1 MNTDQNIDEQ
11 TRLLEIAME
20 TLQKAIN
27 AGVSMDLVAK
37 KIVGLKFLP
46 RRGVKLQPQAV
57 MEKKVTKHLCGTL
70 QRELDII
77 RAKRN
82 FIPEEWIEKR
92 SRQFLEYFQKC
103 NLKTAV
109 ISVSGGVDS
118 SVILAI
124 LKYAQHMATTLEEF
138 SSHPFNIKNGG
149 TIVAVAQPI
158 HSTPEIQNRAYEL
171 VESLFGITLNEKK
184 CYQPY
189 KSEDVKGIHFFSIDQ
204 TFEYELKLAQ
214 FEDKLDRK
222 LGSWASSMIKSYM
235 RTVTAYKFAL
245 DYSGVVIG
253 TGNLDEDGYLFYFC
267 KFGDGAVDIG
277 LIWDLHKSEVFNLAR
292 YLKVPESILIAP
304 PSADLAPGQTDE
316 NEIGSTYD
324 MIELVYNYIE
334 LWTHE
339 QRKDFLDRIKGDSE
353 ALEQFIEEKKL
364 IEAIHNRGLHK
375 ADINPKNMGNF
386 KFPNNEA
393 DLTRQMLE
401 NEFKAF
407 FAGVK
412 SSPVVNIGSSNSSS
426 AGEP

>member
-1 MNTDQNIDEQ
+1 MSTEQNIDEQ
-11 TRLLEIAME
+11 SRLLEIAME
-20 TLQKAIN
+20 ALQKALD
-27 AGVSMDLVAK
+27 AGTSMSSLAEEIMRLNFQPK
-37 KIVGLKFLP
+37 
-46 RRGVKLQPQAV
+46 RGVKLAPQAV
-57 MEKKVTKHLCGTL
+57 MEKKATKQLCGTL

-118 SVILAI
+118 SCIIAI
-124 LKYAQHMATTLEEF
+124 LKYSQHMATTLEEY
-138 SSHPFNIKNGG
+138 SSHPFNINNGG
-149 TIVAVAQPI
+149 KIVAIAQPI

-171 VESLFGITLNEKK
+171 VESLFGITLNEDK
-184 CYQPY
+184 CYEP
-189 KSEDVKGIHFFSIDQ
+189 KLPEDIQGIYFFSIDQ

-214 FEDKLDRK
+214 FKRK
-222 LGSWASSMIKSYM
+222 LGRKLKPWASSMVKSYM

-245 DYSGVVIG
+245 DFGGVVIG

-277 LIWDLHKSEVFNLAR
+277 LIWDLHKSEVFKLAR

-316 NEIGSTYD
+316 NEIGATYD

-334 LWTHE
+334 LWIEE
-339 QRKDFLDRIKGDSE
+339 QRRAFLERIKVDPE
-353 ALEQFIEEKKL
+353 ALEQFFEEKKL

-375 ADINPKNMGNF
+375 ADINPKNMGKF
-386 KFPNNEA
+386 EFPNNEA
-393 DLTRQMLE
+393 DLIRQMLE
-401 NEFKAF
+401 DEFKAF
-407 FAGVK
+407 LAVVK
-412 SSPVVNIGSSNSSS
+412 SNPVVNIGSSNSSS